1 MGVPTSAYIIDPVEP
16 DMMRER
22 SEGDEVL
29 GDEVLGDEVFPFG
42 MHPPRPLSG
51 GGKGRAAISDKQ

>member
-1 MGVPTSAYIIDPVEP
+1 MGVPTSAYITDPVEP

-29 GDEVLGDEVFPFG
+29 GDDEE
-42 MHPPRPLSG
+42 MHPPRPPG
-51 GGKGRAAISDKQ
+51 GGGGMGRAAITDKQ

>member
-1 MGVPTSAYIIDPVEP
+1 MGVPTSAYITDPVEP

-29 GDEVLGDEVFPFG
+29 GDDEVFPLFG
-42 MHPPRPLSG
+42 MHPPRGGGG
-51 GGKGRAAISDKQ
+51 GGKGRAAIADKQ

>member
-1 MGVPTSAYIIDPVEP
+1 MGVPTSAYITDPVEP

-29 GDEVLGDEVFPFG
+29 GDDEVFPFG
-42 MHPPRPLSG
+42 MHPPRAPG
-51 GGKGRAAISDKQ
+51 GGGGIGRAAIANKQ

>member
-1 MGVPTSAYIIDPVEP
+1 
-16 DMMRER
+16 MMRER

-29 GDEVLGDEVFPFG
+29 GDDEVFPFG

-51 GGKGRAAISDKQ
+51 GVGRGRAAIADKQ